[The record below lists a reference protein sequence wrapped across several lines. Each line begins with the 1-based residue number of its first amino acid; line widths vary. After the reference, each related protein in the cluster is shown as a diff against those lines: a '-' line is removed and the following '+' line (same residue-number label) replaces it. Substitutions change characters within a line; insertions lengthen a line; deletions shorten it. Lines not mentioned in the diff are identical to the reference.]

1 MEMQS
6 SLNEKV
12 LPCKVREA
20 LQYIKKNYNR
30 KNLHLKEIASHVN
43 MREDSFSHLWHHT
56 MKISISEFIN
66 GLRLNTAEALLCNG
80 FSYISQIAYKLG
92 FTPAYFSKLFKR
104 KFGISPKAYRE
115 QFTKQEQN
123 ITRNIKILQGMS
135 KYYKK

>member
-6 SLNEKV
+6 SCNEEA
-12 LPCKVREA
+12 LPCKICEA

-56 MKISISEFIN
+56 MKIGISEFIN
-66 GLRLNTAEALLCNG
+66 DLRLNEAEALLCNG
-80 FSYISQIAYKLG
+80 FSYISQIAHRVG

-104 KFGISPKAYRE
+104 KFGISPKEYRE
-115 QFTKQEQN
+115 TFARQGQN
-123 ITRNIKILQGMS
+123 ITRNTKII
-135 KYYKK
+135 